1 MWNALVSI
9 IGESWNEV
17 GRQVAQVLPN
27 LLAAFLLFAFG
38 VLAGVVVGRVA
49 RWTLVAARVDRAA
62 TRLGVAE
69 PLAQLGIMSVA
80 RLVATTLKWTV
91 IAAAFIPALYT
102 LDPRVASDLASRAL
116 LYLPHLV
123 VAVVLLWIGTVLS
136 RFLSRGVLIAAV
148 NNQMVS
154 PRLLAAATRTAI
166 LLVTIAIVL
175 DHVGIGRTVV
185 LTAFAVLFGGV
196 VLAAALAV
204 GLGSKDIV
212 HEWLHARLTGGDQ
225 QRQEEPFQHW

>member
-9 IGESWNEV
+9 IGKSWNEV
-17 GRQVAQVLPN
+17 GRQVAQALPN

-69 PLAQLGIMSVA
+69 PLAQLGITSVA
-80 RLVATTLKWTV
+80 RLVAATLKWTV
-91 IAAAFIPALYT
+91 ISAAFIPALYT

-116 LYLPHLV
+116 LYLPQLA
-123 VAVVLLWIGTVLS
+123 VAVLLLWIGTVLS

-148 NNQMVS
+148 NNQVAS
-154 PRLLAAATRTAI
+154 PRLLAAATRTAV
-166 LLVTIAIVL
+166 LLVTLAIVL
-175 DHVGIGRTVV
+175 EHVGIGRTVV

-212 HEWLHARLTGGDQ
+212 HEWLHARLKGGDQ

>member
-9 IGESWNEV
+9 IGKSWNEV

-91 IAAAFIPALYT
+91 ISAAFIPALYT

-212 HEWLHARLTGGDQ
+212 HAWLHARLKGGDQ

>member
-1 MWNALVSI
+1 MWNALVSV
-9 IGESWNEV
+9 IGKSWNEV
-17 GRQVAQVLPN
+17 GRQLAQVLPN

-62 TRLGVAE
+62 ARLGVAE

-80 RLVATTLKWTV
+80 RLLAAALQWTV

-116 LYLPHLV
+116 LYLPHLA
-123 VAVVLLWIGTVLS
+123 VAFVLLWIGTVLS

-148 NNQMVS
+148 NHEMAS
-154 PRLLAAATRTAI
+154 PRLLAAATRAAV
-166 LLVTIAIVL
+166 LLVTVAIVL
-175 DHVGIGRTVV
+175 EHVGIGRTVV

-212 HEWLHARLTGGDQ
+212 HGWLDARVKEEGQDK
-225 QRQEEPFQHW
+225 QEEPFHHW

>member
-9 IGESWNEV
+9 IGGSWNEV
-17 GRQVAQVLPN
+17 GRQVSEVLPN

-38 VLAGVVVGRVA
+38 GLAGVVVGRVA
-49 RWTLVAARVDRAA
+49 RWTLVAARVDGAA
-62 TRLGVAE
+62 ARLGVAE
-69 PLAQLGIMSVA
+69 PLAQLGIVSVV

-102 LDPRVASDLASRAL
+102 LDPRVASELASRTL
-116 LYLPHLV
+116 LYLPHLA
-123 VAVVLLWIGTVLS
+123 VALVLLWIGAVLS

-148 NNQMVS
+148 NHEMAS

-175 DHVGIGRTVV
+175 EHVGIGRAVV
-185 LTAFAVLFGGV
+185 VTGFAVLFGGV

-212 HEWLHARLTGGDQ
+212 HGWLDARLKEEG
-225 QRQEEPFQHW
+225 RHKLEEPFHHW